1 MDGWQRDIEEMA
13 DPRRTNRHTVWTLLS
28 SGLLFF
34 TLTTGFY
41 VSTVSS
47 GSSSTPAPYDLL
59 LVLTMG
65 FTFAVGLRFPKDL
78 RMPAILWGLLL
89 LGYAFSGIGALYIER
104 VTDFILVSTY
114 LVLSMFFFAALVAA
128 NPERNLAIIWWAY
141 TLAAAIAA
149 AIGCAAYFG
158 LMPNAE
164 TFLKFS
170 RVRSTFNDPNVFGP
184 FLVGPILFLIYR
196 LSMSSQRRDLLLVPV
211 VGLLFL
217 GILLSFSRGAWG
229 NLILAGGIFLVLTWM
244 TASSARQIA
253 RLTLA
258 VSLIGVLAACVVA
271 WALSSDLVSELFEER
286 FSLTQSYDVS
296 EEGGRFAVQE
306 QAIQT
311 ILNKPFGIGPSQWAK
326 IIGVDPH
333 NVYLNVFL
341 AGGWLSGAAFLVLMA
356 STIFLGFRTCFVQ
369 TPFQGLQIVAVA
381 TFTAHAAE
389 AFIIDIDNWRHVYL
403 LMGLVWG
410 GIAYVRINSAVADR
424 EAPSV
429 AARPGQID
437 GFAA

>member
-1 MDGWQRDIEEMA
+1 MDGWQRDIGGMA
-13 DPRRTNRHTVWTLLS
+13 STVRTGGHTFWTLVC
-28 SGLLFF
+28 SGLLFL
-34 TLTTGFY
+34 TVTTGFY
-41 VSTVSS
+41 VTTESS

-59 LVLTMG
+59 MVVTIA

-78 RMPAILWGLLL
+78 RLPAILWGLLL
-89 LGYAFSGIGALYIER
+89 LGYAFSGIGALYIDR
-104 VTDFILVSTY
+104 VTDFLLVSVY
-114 LVLSMFFFAALVAA
+114 LVLSMFFFAALVVA
-128 NPERNLAIIWWAY
+128 NPSRNLAIIWWAY
-141 TLAAAIAA
+141 TLSATIAA

-158 LMPNAE
+158 LIPDAE
-164 TFLKFS
+164 SFLRYS

-184 FLVGPILFLIYR
+184 FLVGPILFLVYR
-196 LSMSSQRRDLLLVPV
+196 LSMSSQRRDLLLVPL

-229 NLILAGGIFLVLTWM
+229 NLVVAGGVFLVLTWM
-244 TASSARQIA
+244 TATSARQIA

-258 VSLIGVLAACVVA
+258 VSLIGVLAACVIA
-271 WALSSDLVSELFEER
+271 WALSSDIVSDLFEER

-311 ILNKPFGIGPSQWAK
+311 VIEKPFGIGPSQWAK
-326 IIGVDPH
+326 IAGFDPH

-341 AGGWLSGAAFLVLMA
+341 AGGWLSGFAFIGLMLT
-356 STIFLGFRTCFVQ
+356 TITLGIRACFER

-381 TFTAHAAE
+381 TFAAHAAE

-410 GIAYVRINSAVADR
+410 GIAYVRLRSDR
-424 EAPSV
+424 TNE
-429 AARPGQID
+429 ARPLVGGASARTD

>member
-1 MDGWQRDIEEMA
+1 MDGWQRDIEEGTVP
-13 DPRRTNRHTVWTLLS
+13 DRPDRHTFWTLVCS
-28 SGLLFF
+28 VLLFL

-41 VSTVSS
+41 VNTVSS

-65 FTFAVGLRFPKDL
+65 FTFAVGLRIPKDL
-78 RMPAILWGLLL
+78 RTPAILWGLLL

-104 VTDFILVSTY
+104 VTDFLMVSTY

-128 NPERNLAIIWWAY
+128 NPKRNLAIIWWAY
-141 TLAAAIAA
+141 TLSAAIAA

-164 TFLKFS
+164 AFLKFS

-184 FLVGPILFLIYR
+184 FLVGPVLFLIYR

-229 NLILAGGIFLVLTWM
+229 NLIFAGGIFLVLTWM

-271 WALSSDLVSELFEER
+271 WALSSDLVSDLFEER

-311 ILNKPFGIGPSQWAK
+311 ILEKPFGIGPSQWAK

-341 AGGWLSGAAFLVLMA
+341 AGGWLSGLAFVGLML
-356 STIFLGFRTCFVQ
+356 STIVLGIRACLVQ

-381 TFTAHAAE
+381 TFIAHAAE
-389 AFIIDIDNWRHVYL
+389 AFIIDIDNWRHIYL

-410 GIAYVRINSAVADR
+410 GIAYVRVNSAKSDR
-424 EAPSV
+424 ASSSQGPTT
-429 AARPGQID
+429 RRID

>member
-1 MDGWQRDIEEMA
+1 MDGWQRDIEEVA
-13 DPRRTNRHTVWTLLS
+13 GGTRTDRHTLWTLLS
-28 SGLLFF
+28 SAMLFA
-34 TLTTGFY
+34 TLATGFY
-41 VSTVSS
+41 VTTGSS
-47 GSSSTPAPYDLL
+47 GSSSTPAPYDLM
-59 LVLTMG
+59 LVMTIA

-78 RMPAILWGLLL
+78 RLPAILWGLLL

-104 VTDFILVSTY
+104 VTDFLLVSVY
-114 LVLSMFFFAALVAA
+114 LVVSLFFFAALVVS
-128 NPERNLAIIWWAY
+128 NPTRNLAVIWWAY

-158 LMPNAE
+158 LLPNAE
-164 TFLKFS
+164 SFLLYG

-184 FLVGPILFLIYR
+184 FLVGPILFLVYR
-196 LSMSSQRRDLLLVPV
+196 LSMSSERRDVLLVPI

-229 NLILAGGIFLVLTWM
+229 NLIFAGGVFLVLTWM
-244 TASSARQIA
+244 TATSARQIA

-271 WALSSDLVSELFEER
+271 WALSSDLVSDLFAER
-286 FSLTQSYDVS
+286 FALTQSYDVS

-306 QAIQT
+306 QALQT
-311 ILNKPFGIGPSQWAK
+311 IIEKPFGIGPSQWAK
-326 IIGVDPH
+326 IIGSDPH

-341 AGGWLSGAAFLVLMA
+341 AGGWLSGFAYLSLVLA
-356 STIFLGFRTCFVQ
+356 TIVLGVRSCFVR
-369 TPFQGLQIVAVA
+369 TSFQGLQIVAVA
-381 TFTAHAAE
+381 TFVAHAGE

-410 GIAYVRINSAVADR
+410 GIAYVRVNSVRTNVADAHIGR
-424 EAPSV
+424 ATG
-429 AARPGQID
+429 RID

>member
-1 MDGWQRDIEEMA
+1 MDGWQRDIEGGTVP
-13 DPRRTNRHTVWTLLS
+13 DRPDRHTFWTLVCS
-28 SGLLFF
+28 VLLFV

-41 VSTVSS
+41 VNTVSS

-65 FTFAVGLRFPKDL
+65 FTFAVGLRIPKDL
-78 RMPAILWGLLL
+78 RTPAILWGLLL

-104 VTDFILVSTY
+104 VTDFLMVSTY

-128 NPERNLAIIWWAY
+128 NPKRNLAIIWWAY
-141 TLAAAIAA
+141 TLSAAIAA

-164 TFLKFS
+164 AFLKFS

-184 FLVGPILFLIYR
+184 FLVGPVLFLIYR

-229 NLILAGGIFLVLTWM
+229 NLIFAGGIFLVLTWM

-271 WALSSDLVSELFEER
+271 WALSSDLVSDLFEER

-311 ILNKPFGIGPSQWAK
+311 ILEKPFGIGPSQWAK
-326 IIGVDPH
+326 IVGVDPH

-341 AGGWLSGAAFLVLMA
+341 AGGWLSGFAFVGLML
-356 STIFLGFRTCFVQ
+356 STIVLGIRACLVQ
-369 TPFQGLQIVAVA
+369 TPFQGFQIVAVA
-381 TFTAHAAE
+381 TFIAHAAE
-389 AFIIDIDNWRHVYL
+389 AFIIDIDNWRHMYL

-410 GIAYVRINSAVADR
+410 GIAYVRVNSAKSDR
-424 EAPSV
+424 ASSSQGPV
-429 AARPGQID
+429 TRHID

>member
-1 MDGWQRDIEEMA
+1 MDGWQLDIDNGPLRA
-13 DPRRTNRHTVWTLLS
+13 RNAQHTVWTLVC
-28 SGLLFF
+28 SGLLFL

-41 VSTVSS
+41 VSTESS

-65 FTFAVGLRFPKDL
+65 FTFAVGLRFPRDL
-78 RMPAILWGLLL
+78 RTPAILWGLLL

-104 VTDFILVSTY
+104 VTDFLLVSTY
-114 LVLSMFFFAALVAA
+114 LVLSMLFFAALVVAH
-128 NPERNLAIIWWAY
+128 PERNLALIWWAY
-141 TLAAAIAA
+141 TLSATIAA

-158 LMPNAE
+158 LVPNAE
-164 TFLKFS
+164 SFLKFS

-184 FLVGPILFLIYR
+184 FLVGPTLFLIYR

-217 GILLSFSRGAWG
+217 AILLSFSRGAWG
-229 NLILAGGIFLVLTWM
+229 NLIAAGGIFLVLTWM
-244 TASSARQIA
+244 TATSAKQIA
-253 RLTLA
+253 RLTMA
-258 VSLIGVLAACVVA
+258 VSLIAVFAACVVA

-306 QAIQT
+306 QAVQT
-311 ILNKPFGIGPSQWAK
+311 IIEKPFGIGPSQWAK
-326 IIGVDPH
+326 IVGVDPH

-341 AGGWLSGAAFLVLMA
+341 AGGWLSGIAYIALIL
-356 STIFLGFRTCFVQ
+356 STIVLGVRACFASI
-369 TPFQGLQIVAVA
+369 PFQGLQIVAVA
-381 TFTAHAAE
+381 TFVAHAAE

-410 GIAYVRINSAVADR
+410 GIVYARLNAPGNRRASPVAGVETR
-424 EAPSV
+424 RV
-429 AARPGQID
+429 D
-437 GFAA
+437 GFAV